1 MIVPKHYEN
10 LNVLHENTMPYRA
23 YYMPAS
29 KFMGALVHDR
39 ENSDRIQM
47 LNGNWKFRFYESIYD
62 LEEKFYEEDADLSGF
77 GEIPVPGIWQNYGY
91 DSHQYTNVRYPI
103 PLDPPYVPQENPCG
117 TYVCEFDYKKEEKA
131 PKTYLNFE
139 GVDSCF
145 YVWMNGTY
153 VGYSQVSHATS
164 EFDVTDYIEEGKNVL
179 AVLVLKW
186 CDGTYLEDQ
195 DKFRMTGIF
204 RDVYL
209 LKRPES
215 VLYDYFITTTVE
227 KEDAKIE
234 IWANFLGGE
243 TTAEK
248 IQIQI
253 TDNEKN
259 VVAEG
264 TFEPNPEKAE
274 YTHKAVF
281 KIKDAKLWNP
291 EVPYLYQL
299 VFSSENE
306 VITERIGVREIEV
319 KDGVIYVNKKQI
331 KFKGVN
337 RHDSDP
343 VTGSVIS
350 IEQVKRDLSLMK
362 QHNFNAVRSSHYPNA
377 PYFYQLCDE
386 YGFFVIA
393 EADNESHGTQTQ
405 YLKDN
410 SWENVVEQWN
420 KRIADNP
427 EFIPATMDRTKLCV
441 HREKNRPSIVIW
453 SMGNECAYGCTFEE
467 SLKWTKRFDATRLT
481 TYESAFYQST
491 DREYDYSNI
500 DIIGRMYPA
509 FSEIDEYMEKNP
521 KKPLLLVEYCHAMGN
536 GPGDLEDYFE
546 AIQKYDKLCG
556 GFVWEWCDHAIYKGR
571 AENGKE
577 IYFYGGD
584 HGEEIHDGNFCMDG
598 LVYPDR
604 RPHTGLKEYKNVY
617 RPARVESYQQETGE
631 TVISNQMNYVDL
643 KDYIYITYG
652 IEVDGKNIGGGIVP
666 IEDSI
671 LPGQKGKIMI
681 PEMIPEAG
689 RCYLKINY
697 HLKEANQLQPEGESL
712 GFDEIL
718 IPTKDMRNQRAVEL
732 MELKTENPTK
742 ETVHVKETNRFL
754 MIQKSDGY
762 SYAFNKL
769 TGLFEQIKIK
779 EKELLV
785 HPMEINIWRAPTDN
799 DRKEKLKWMDAHYDQ
814 SYARAY
820 ETSYEIKEGRV
831 IIHSTL
837 SVSAPTVQRIL
848 NIKVDWMI
856 DLDGS
861 ISVAMDVEKDM
872 EFPMLP
878 RFGIRLFLEKAF
890 NQVEYYGIGPEESY
904 VDKYRAGSHG
914 RYRAE
919 VREMHEDY
927 LRPQENGSHTDCD
940 YLCVNS
946 SDYVFAAV
954 SETPFAF
961 NVSEYT
967 QEELTK
973 KAHSYEIESS
983 GMTVVCLDYAQNGIG
998 SNSCGPE
1005 LLEKYRL
1012 DKKNF
1017 KFEMK
1022 MIFKEQ

>member
-23 YYMPAS
+23 YYMSAS

-131 PKTYLNFE
+131 PKIYLNFE

-145 YVWMNGTY
+145 YVWMNGIY

-164 EFDVTDYIEEGKNVL
+164 EFDVTDYIKEGKNVL

-186 CDGTYLEDQ
+186 CDGMYLEDQ

-243 TTAEK
+243 MTAEK
-248 IQIQI
+248 IQTQI

-259 VVAEG
+259 AVAEG

-319 KDGVIYVNKKQI
+319 KDGVIYINKKQI

-386 YGFFVIA
+386 YGFFVIV
-393 EADNESHGTQTQ
+393 EADNESHGIQTQ

-420 KRIADNP
+420 KRIADNS

-441 HREKNRPSIVIW
+441 HREKNRPSIVI
-453 SMGNECAYGCTFEE
+453 
-467 SLKWTKRFDATRLT
+467 
-481 TYESAFYQST
+481 
-491 DREYDYSNI
+491 
-500 DIIGRMYPA
+500 
-509 FSEIDEYMEKNP
+509 
-521 KKPLLLVEYCHAMGN
+521 
-536 GPGDLEDYFE
+536 
-546 AIQKYDKLCG
+546 
-556 GFVWEWCDHAIYKGR
+556 
-571 AENGKE
+571 
-577 IYFYGGD
+577 
-584 HGEEIHDGNFCMDG
+584 
-598 LVYPDR
+598 
-604 RPHTGLKEYKNVY
+604 
-617 RPARVESYQQETGE
+617 
-631 TVISNQMNYVDL
+631 
-643 KDYIYITYG
+643 
-652 IEVDGKNIGGGIVP
+652 
-666 IEDSI
+666 
-671 LPGQKGKIMI
+671 
-681 PEMIPEAG
+681 
-689 RCYLKINY
+689 
-697 HLKEANQLQPEGESL
+697 
-712 GFDEIL
+712 
-718 IPTKDMRNQRAVEL
+718 
-732 MELKTENPTK
+732 
-742 ETVHVKETNRFL
+742 
-754 MIQKSDGY
+754 
-762 SYAFNKL
+762 
-769 TGLFEQIKIK
+769 
-779 EKELLV
+779 
-785 HPMEINIWRAPTDN
+785 
-799 DRKEKLKWMDAHYDQ
+799 
-814 SYARAY
+814 
-820 ETSYEIKEGRV
+820 
-831 IIHSTL
+831 
-837 SVSAPTVQRIL
+837 
-848 NIKVDWMI
+848 
-856 DLDGS
+856 
-861 ISVAMDVEKDM
+861 
-872 EFPMLP
+872 
-878 RFGIRLFLEKAF
+878 
-890 NQVEYYGIGPEESY
+890 
-904 VDKYRAGSHG
+904 
-914 RYRAE
+914 
-919 VREMHEDY
+919 
-927 LRPQENGSHTDCD
+927 
-940 YLCVNS
+940 
-946 SDYVFAAV
+946 
-954 SETPFAF
+954 
-961 NVSEYT
+961 
-967 QEELTK
+967 
-973 KAHSYEIESS
+973 
-983 GMTVVCLDYAQNGIG
+983 
-998 SNSCGPE
+998 
-1005 LLEKYRL
+1005 
-1012 DKKNF
+1012 
-1017 KFEMK
+1017 
-1022 MIFKEQ
+1022 

>member
-23 YYMPAS
+23 YYMSAS

-131 PKTYLNFE
+131 PKIYLNFE

-145 YVWMNGTY
+145 YVWMNGIY

-164 EFDVTDYIEEGKNVL
+164 EFDVTDYIKEGKNVL

-186 CDGTYLEDQ
+186 CDGMYLEDQ

-243 TTAEK
+243 MTAEK
-248 IQIQI
+248 IQTQI

-259 VVAEG
+259 AVAEG

-393 EADNESHGTQTQ
+393 EADNESHGIQTQ

-420 KRIADNP
+420 KRIADNS

-521 KKPLLLVEYCHAMGN
+521 KKPLLLLNTAMR
-536 GPGDLEDYFE
+536 
-546 AIQKYDKLCG
+546 
-556 GFVWEWCDHAIYKGR
+556 WEW
-571 AENGKE
+571 
-577 IYFYGGD
+577 
-584 HGEEIHDGNFCMDG
+584 
-598 LVYPDR
+598 
-604 RPHTGLKEYKNVY
+604 
-617 RPARVESYQQETGE
+617 SW
-631 TVISNQMNYVDL
+631 
-643 KDYIYITYG
+643 
-652 IEVDGKNIGGGIVP
+652 
-666 IEDSI
+666 
-671 LPGQKGKIMI
+671 
-681 PEMIPEAG
+681 
-689 RCYLKINY
+689 
-697 HLKEANQLQPEGESL
+697 
-712 GFDEIL
+712 GF
-718 IPTKDMRNQRAVEL
+718 R
-732 MELKTENPTK
+732 
-742 ETVHVKETNRFL
+742 
-754 MIQKSDGY
+754 
-762 SYAFNKL
+762 
-769 TGLFEQIKIK
+769 
-779 EKELLV
+779 
-785 HPMEINIWRAPTDN
+785 
-799 DRKEKLKWMDAHYDQ
+799 
-814 SYARAY
+814 
-820 ETSYEIKEGRV
+820 
-831 IIHSTL
+831 
-837 SVSAPTVQRIL
+837 
-848 NIKVDWMI
+848 
-856 DLDGS
+856 
-861 ISVAMDVEKDM
+861 
-872 EFPMLP
+872 
-878 RFGIRLFLEKAF
+878 RLF
-890 NQVEYYGIGPEESY
+890 
-904 VDKYRAGSHG
+904 
-914 RYRAE
+914 
-919 VREMHEDY
+919 
-927 LRPQENGSHTDCD
+927 
-940 YLCVNS
+940 
-946 SDYVFAAV
+946 
-954 SETPFAF
+954 
-961 NVSEYT
+961 
-967 QEELTK
+967 
-973 KAHSYEIESS
+973 
-983 GMTVVCLDYAQNGIG
+983 
-998 SNSCGPE
+998 
-1005 LLEKYRL
+1005 
-1012 DKKNF
+1012 
-1017 KFEMK
+1017 
-1022 MIFKEQ
+1022 